1 MIGAKFFYYS
11 TRCRRHRE
19 LARKAK
25 TEWAAQSHARLA
37 GSYGERAAKAMN
49 YEFWLGADA
58 NALLK
63 SDENFAGIDITK
75 RNN

>member
-1 MIGAKFFYYS
+1 MNDTRFFYYS

-19 LARKAK
+19 LARRAK
-25 TEWAAQSHARLA
+25 TKWAAQSHARLA
-37 GSYGERAAKAMN
+37 DSYGERAAKAMN

-63 SDENFAGIDITK
+63 SDENVAGIDIK
-75 RNN
+75 